1 MKNRRIETG
10 PAKSVRLALG
20 AMLGIAVGLAAPE
33 RAAAENFYGL
43 GSFEAERA
51 AERVDSGSEEIRR
64 LREAQRSAAGD
75 RGGVFDAVEN
85 TARERVARTR
95 AEAAVEAQRQG
106 LKNRA
111 ERSMFGEAPSI
122 SGREGGSISDAPAAS
137 ISDAP
142 GAGSNEESSVERLP
156 DGRMRVH
163 TRLGKFGPKAAIV
176 MPPMKFTPREPN
188 EIVRYT
194 ESGIPV
200 SARRDRAVKKSREI
214 AERYF
219 ADMRRKIE
227 AGEMEPP
234 PRRKTQ
240 AEIWAEKNAEVLERR
255 KKHGRDTSENFVI
268 AGTTPEQS
276 KLYYRDST
284 YITYV
289 DGKAVP
295 VVDAPQDQL
304 PEGWLSKDE
313 YEKARS
319 APNLK
324 NVEVEV
330 KSVPADAPA
339 RNAETGYADDRPGT
353 VNDLSDYGRNRGGA
367 RKNSDRNL
375 IREFFPDMKPAPK
388 SGSKRIPTGAAA
400 PAKTPA
406 GTPSRNNRNN
416 GAETDTAG
424 TADIEAAFPDR
435 VSLNLNGL
443 NGPSAGFGA
452 NPSFCPFRFGA
463 NQTPE
468 GALNAITVTSYDTV
482 NTVNAVM
489 TGAKTKAKTG
499 ALQVLETIAAFA
511 FGANAA
517 QAAGLEDFGVGGSE
531 LRAFENSSSSGTAH
545 KGLSAFDDI
554 AKEIAED
561 KKRIERGMNAADEE
575 RRRRIAEE
583 AENAAQEKPET
594 EGDDC
599 LQCRLP
605 ADAAAWAAGFAKE
618 RREGAARSRED
629 FYGDSERIEAESAAT
644 PEERALYEAALSLPD
659 EMRTMGDEPS
669 DEESRKALEAV
680 EELVGDPSHPASFLS
695 ALRKGLEENPV
706 VLDYVPDAAER
717 LGMLS
722 PEEEAAYADPLGT
735 GTLVFVSFSLGDEE
749 LKDLF
754 ARNAGKKDTSIVFR
768 GIPDG
773 MSFADG
779 VKHIQGLAAQFDP
792 MPNVVI
798 DPTLFRD
805 LQIKSVPTVARIRE
819 RPGKVRIRRPGMKRS
834 DAPELVAKAT
844 GLHSDVW
851 VKSQIEAGNTGDLGQ
866 QGEVREILERDLI
879 EVAKERVLKI
889 DWEAKKERAA
899 KRAWATLSYEHLPT
913 ASESSVR
920 TIDPTILVER
930 DILDLN
936 GNPIRRAGDRVNPM
950 DIRPFT
956 LALIVFNPLVEAE
969 LQTVERELPKLRK
982 EHPQVMLLATDM
994 VKDETGWDAYVRLTD
1009 RLDSHVFLLTP
1020 EVRGRFALRATPSV
1034 VTGDNGR
1041 KLFVVREIAP
1051 SPVSSAEQGR
1061 RVVPV
1066 RTSSG
1071 TEGNS

>member
-1 MKNRRIETG
+1 MNYPRIKTG
-10 PAKSVRLALG
+10 LAKSVRLALG
-20 AMLGIAVGLAAPE
+20 AMLGVAVGLFASE

-43 GSFEAERA
+43 GSFEDERA
-51 AERVDSGSEEIRR
+51 AERRDSGLEEIRR

-122 SGREGGSISDAPAAS
+122 SGREGGSISDAPSAS

-142 GAGSNEESSVERLP
+142 GAGSNEETSVEQLP

-176 MPPMKFTPREPN
+176 MPPMKFAPREPN

-214 AERYF
+214 ADRYF

-234 PRRKTQ
+234 PKRKTQ

-255 KKHGRDTSENFVI
+255 KKYGRETSENFVI

-324 NVEVEV
+324 DVEVEV
-330 KSVPADAPA
+330 KTVPVKAAD
-339 RNAETGYADDRPGT
+339 RGEENGYADEAPRT
-353 VNDLSDYGRNRGGA
+353 VNDLSDYGRNRGRA
-367 RKNSDRNL
+367 RNSDRNL
-375 IREFFPDMKPAPK
+375 IREFFPDMQPAPK
-388 SGSKRIPTGAAA
+388 SGPQRIPAGAAA
-400 PAKTPA
+400 PAKAPA
-406 GTPSRNNRNN
+406 KTPSGNS
-416 GAETDTAG
+416 
-424 TADIEAAFPDR
+424 DIEAAFPDR
-435 VSLNLNGL
+435 VSMNGLNGL
-443 NGPSAGFGA
+443 NGPSSAFGA
-452 NPSFCPFRFGA
+452 NPSFRPFRFGA
-463 NQTPE
+463 NRTPE
-468 GALNAITVTSYDTV
+468 GTLKSNTVTSNDA
-482 NTVNAVM
+482 VNAGNPESRTGTAGSDAVNSLR
-489 TGAKTKAKTG
+489 TGAVR
-499 ALQVLETIAAFA
+499 VLETIAAFA

-517 QAAGLEDFGVGGSE
+517 QASGLEDFGLDESE
-531 LRAFENSSSSGTAH
+531 LRAFENSSSSGPAH

-554 AKEIAED
+554 AKKIAED

-575 RRRRIAEE
+575 RRKRLAEE
-583 AENAAQEKPET
+583 AARNRPET

-599 LQCRLP
+599 SQCRLP
-605 ADAAAWAAGFAKE
+605 ADAAAWAAEFAKE
-618 RREGAARSRED
+618 RRENAVRSRED
-629 FYGDSERIEAESAAT
+629 FYGDSEQIEAESAAT
-644 PEERALYEAALSLPD
+644 PEERALYEAALALPD
-659 EMRTMGDEPS
+659 EMRTVGNEKS

-722 PEEEAAYADPLGT
+722 PEEEAACADPLGT

-819 RPGKVRIRRPGMKRS
+819 RPGKVRFRRSGTKRS
-834 DAPELVAKAT
+834 DAPELVAKAS

-879 EVAKERVLKI
+879 EVAKERVMKI

-913 ASESSVR
+913 AKESAVR

-956 LALIVFNPLVEAE
+956 LALVVFNPLVESE
-969 LQTVERELPKLRK
+969 LQTVEKELPKLKR

-1020 EVRGRFALRATPSV
+1020 EVRERFLLRATPSV
-1034 VTGDNGR
+1034 VTGDNER
-1041 KLFVVREIAP
+1041 RLFVVREIVP

-1071 TEGNS
+1071 ERSNS